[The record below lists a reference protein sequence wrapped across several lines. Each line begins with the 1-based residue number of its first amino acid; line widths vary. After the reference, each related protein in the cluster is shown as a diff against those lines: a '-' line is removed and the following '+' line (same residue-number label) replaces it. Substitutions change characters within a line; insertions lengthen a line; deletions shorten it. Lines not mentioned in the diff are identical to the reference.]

1 MFTVISFL
9 FFTLLVAFLSYRIC
23 KGEDTQTNDGYFL
36 GGRDLTGI
44 FIAGSL
50 MLTNLSSE
58 QIIGQNGVSYSSSMV
73 IIAYEIGAAV
83 TLVLFALI
91 FLPKYLRAG
100 ITTVP
105 DFLEE
110 RFDHSFRQI
119 ISVVFV
125 VSYVLTYLPTVLYSG
140 AIVFNQLFNI
150 QEITGLNY
158 FATIAL
164 IVAVIAI
171 VGAIYAVKGG
181 LKAVAVSDTL
191 NGVGLLIGGL
201 LIPILA
207 LLKLGH
213 GNIAAGVSQLFINH
227 PEKLNTIGDRH
238 SAVPFAVIFTGMLF
252 NNLYY
257 WCTNQM
263 IIQRTFA
270 AKNLKE
276 GQKGVLY
283 AGCLKLLGPFI
294 LVFPGV
300 IAFHLIPGLSNG
312 DLAYPALV
320 GLVLPKPLIGF
331 FAAVLFGAILSSFN
345 SALNSTSTIFALNLY
360 KPRLEAKGED
370 ASDEKVITMGKRVGI
385 TLTIL
390 SICVAPFIM
399 YFKGGLYGFLQ
410 EMNGFYSAPLF
421 AVVLVGFF
429 TKRATAKSAKAAML
443 VHMVFYGLYEIIKPD
458 INFLHILGIMLP
470 IEILVMVWMTKKNP
484 RPEPYTFKRK
494 EAPVEMTPWKYRY
507 HLSTLICIIFVLY
520 YILFSRIGLLHY

>member
-1 MFTVISFL
+1 MFAVISFL
-9 FFTLLVAFLSYRIC
+9 FFTLLVAFFSYRIC
-23 KGEDTQTNDGYFL
+23 KGEDTETKDGYFL
-36 GGRDLTGI
+36 GGRDLSGI

-58 QIIGQNGVSYSSSMV
+58 QIIGQNGVSYSGALSV
-73 IIAYEIGAAV
+73 IAYEIGAAV
-83 TLVLFALI
+83 TLVLFALV

-110 RFDHSFRQI
+110 RFDCGLRKI

-125 VSYVLTYLPTVLYSG
+125 ISYILTYLPTVLYSG
-140 AIVFNQLFNI
+140 AIVFDQLFNI
-150 QEITGLNY
+150 QEITGLNH

-164 IVAVIAI
+164 IVAIIAI
-171 VGAIYAVKGG
+171 VGSIYAVKGG

-191 NGVGLLIGGL
+191 NGAGLLIGGL

-213 GNIAAGVSQLFINH
+213 GSFSVGVTELFVNH
-227 PEKLNTIGDRH
+227 PEKLNTIGNKH

-294 LVFPGV
+294 LVFPGI

-320 GLVLPKPLIGF
+320 SLVLPKPLVGF

-345 SALNSTSTIFALNLY
+345 SALNSTATIFALNLY
-360 KPRLEAKGED
+360 KPRLEKQGKI
-370 ASDEKVITMGKRVGI
+370 ASDQKIISMGKRVGI
-385 TLTIL
+385 ALTIL
-390 SICVAPFIM
+390 SICVSPFIM

-429 TKRATAKSAKAAML
+429 TKRATAKAAKAAML
-443 VHMVFYGLYEIIKPD
+443 VHIVFYGLYEIIKPD

-484 RPEPYTFKRK
+484 RPEAYTFKRK

-507 HLSTLICIIFVLY
+507 HLSTLICVVFVLY
-520 YILFSRIGLLHY
+520 YVLFSRIGLLHY

>member
-1 MFTVISFL
+1 MFAVISFL
-9 FFTLLVAFLSYRIC
+9 FFTLLVAFFSYRIC
-23 KGEDTQTNDGYFL
+23 KGEDTKTNDGYFL
-36 GGRDLTGI
+36 GGRDLSGI

-58 QIIGQNGVSYSSSMV
+58 QIIGQNGISYSGTITV
-73 IIAYEIGAAV
+73 IAYEIGAAI
-83 TLVLFALI
+83 TLVLFALV

-110 RFDHSFRQI
+110 RFDCGLRKI
-119 ISVVFV
+119 ISIVFV
-125 VSYVLTYLPTVLYSG
+125 VSYILTYLPTVLYSG

-150 QEITGLNY
+150 QEVTGLNY

-191 NGVGLLIGGL
+191 NGAGLLIGGL

-213 GNIAAGVSQLFINH
+213 GNIAAGVTELFVNH
-227 PEKLNTIGDRH
+227 PEKLNAVGDKH

-320 GLVLPKPLIGF
+320 SLVLPKPMVGF

-360 KPRLEAKGED
+360 KPRLEKKGEV
-370 ASDEKVITMGKRVGI
+370 ASDEKIITMGKRTGI
-385 TLTIL
+385 ALTVL
-390 SICVAPFIM
+390 SICVSPFIM

-429 TKRATAKSAKAAML
+429 TKRATAKAAKVAML
-443 VHMVFYGLYEIIKPD
+443 VHIVFYGLYQIIKPD
-458 INFLHILGIMLP
+458 LNFLHILGIMLP
-470 IEILVMVWMTKKNP
+470 IEILVMVWMTKRNP

-507 HLSTLICIIFVLY
+507 HLSTLICIVFVLY
-520 YILFSRIGLLHY
+520 YVLFSRIGLLHY